1 MDETDGR
8 PVVETLNE
16 LLVIYREKLAY
27 YQKSCKR
34 VQLIYHILS
43 LSSIILNI
51 TGTLVGTVNK
61 NQIALGVLSGFGIL
75 LQSILKVCEYEKKI
89 YYRKLAVS
97 QYKQILNKIE
107 AYIRTDGQNCS
118 LSNFTTEINLIE
130 DFISGVCPL
139 LKHMA
144 K

>member
-8 PVVETLNE
+8 PVVETLND
-16 LLVIYREKLAY
+16 LAVVYREKLAY

-43 LSSIILNI
+43 VLSIILNI

-130 DFISGVCPL
+130 DFISDVCPL